1 MFADQPVVLCFDGS
15 QDARFALQTAAG
27 LFPDR
32 RAVVLTVWQPLS
44 SLQSGMLGEPLAM
57 MNPIEVDREAAAE
70 GERIADEGA
79 RLARAAGLDAAAF
92 PVKASGP
99 IWQMIVQAAAN
110 FNASVI
116 VLGSRGL
123 AGFRAMVFGS
133 VSGAVIHHADRPT
146 LIARR
151 ASEPAKPPSPTDQ
164 DYAAVRYGEP
174 L

>member
-1 MFADQPVVLCFDGS
+1 VFADQPVVLCFDGS

-32 RAVVLTVWQPLS
+32 RTVVLTVWQPLS
-44 SLQSGMLGEPLAM
+44 SMQSGMLGEPFSM
-57 MNPIEVDREAAAE
+57 VNPIEVDREAAAE

-79 RLARAAGLDAAAF
+79 RLARASGLDAEAIA
-92 PVKASGP
+92 VKASGP
-99 IWQMIVQAAAN
+99 IWQMIVQAGAS

-123 AGFRAMVFGS
+123 AGLRAMVFGS
-133 VSGAVIHHADRPT
+133 VSGAVVHHADRPT

-151 ASEPAKPPSPTDQ
+151 PTTPARWSTSVQ
-164 DYAAVRYGEP
+164 SSGSTSTTA
-174 L
+174 